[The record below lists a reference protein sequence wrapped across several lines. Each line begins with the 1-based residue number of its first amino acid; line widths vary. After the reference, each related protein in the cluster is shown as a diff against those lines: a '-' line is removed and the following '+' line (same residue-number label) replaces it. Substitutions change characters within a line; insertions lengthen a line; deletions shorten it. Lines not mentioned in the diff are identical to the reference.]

1 MTPRTPALDRLPG
14 EGAWRWCALGDGD
27 GRPRCLPRAAAP
39 PKLLIVDLIAQHDI
53 QADEELAREGD
64 LGLGP
69 PAAMQDSEVTAPEL
83 VVGARGLGGR
93 LAQHPAEKRVAL
105 LGDFAEMLLVGRG
118 IDRRRQATNVAD
130 SCDQRSASPGAHCHT
145 GDATW

>member
-53 QADEELAREGD
+53 QTDEELAREGD
-64 LGLGP
+64 FGLGP
-69 PAAMQDSEVTAPEL
+69 PAAMQDGEVTAPEL

-93 LAQHPAEKRVAL
+93 LAQHPAEECVAL
-105 LGDFAEMLLVGRG
+105 LGDFAEVLLVGRG
-118 IDRRRQATNVAD
+118 VDRRRQADVARD
-130 SCDQRSASPGAHCHT
+130 VLPIRESRDG
-145 GDATW
+145 